1 MRSRPER
8 ILLFRSGRHLR
19 VALDALRAASPGC
32 DLTVVAT
39 PPAAPVLD
47 QAGVDQAH
55 RIVYERTPFFE
66 PLPFLTSRAGARALA
81 GRFDRVCVLWNDQ
94 DGAGQANVDQC
105 AALVSLGG
113 FTAIT
118 PDGRLIPWRI
128 GTVVAREI
136 ARAATSIGVAA
147 ALGLLLFAP
156 ARILGRLKPAPTTP
170 SDLAPATT
178 PNDHRAAPAT
188 PLNDGRAVVGSAF
201 RRTNARR
208 ASAPTTPS
216 PTGERR

>member
-19 VALDALRAASPGC
+19 VALDALRAVSPGC
-32 DLTVVAT
+32 AITVVAT
-39 PPAAPVLD
+39 PPAAPALD
-47 QAGVDQAH
+47 QAGIDQAH
-55 RIVYERTPFFE
+55 RIVYDRTPFFE
-66 PLPFLTSRAGARALA
+66 PIPFITSGAGARALA
-81 GRFDRVCVLWNDQ
+81 GRFDLVAVLWNDQ
-94 DGAGQANVDQC
+94 DGTGQANVDQC

-147 ALGLLLFAP
+147 ALGLLLFAGLR
-156 ARILGRLKPAPTTP
+156 ALAKGLGIWT
-170 SDLAPATT
+170 
-178 PNDHRAAPAT
+178 
-188 PLNDGRAVVGSAF
+188 
-201 RRTNARR
+201 
-208 ASAPTTPS
+208 
-216 PTGERR
+216 